1 MSTPLPAGSG
11 RTAPTRPPARP
22 AGGLRIARI
31 LGIDIELDPSLALIF
46 ALVVYSL
53 GAHELAAWHPDWSP
67 ALRWLTATTAG
78 VLFFASLLGHELSH
92 SMVARHYGIRV
103 PRIKLF
109 LFGGQAEIEREPPH
123 PRAEFWMAIAGPA
136 FSLALGGA
144 CMGIAQLA
152 LGERGT
158 AMLAEQPR
166 AALATLGFA
175 PTILLWLG
183 SVNVVL
189 AVFNMV
195 PGFPLDGGRV
205 LRAVVW
211 WLTGNR
217 ARATRWAAGAGRFF
231 GSAMMAFGAWTVLAE
246 HQAGGFWYVL
256 MGWFLSHLA
265 SASGQQ
271 ERLHSALDGVR
282 VGDVMRTHFET
293 VDARQPLARFI
304 DDQLMRSAQ
313 PLWPVLRQG
322 AVVGAIG
329 LEQVADVHAD
339 TRASATVMEAML
351 PLERIAI
358 LAPGAPA
365 EQLLTQ
371 AHATALVFDGTRLV
385 GMASA
390 TDALR
395 RIALSGRES

>member
-1 MSTPLPAGSG
+1 MSTPLPAGPA
-11 RTAPTRPPARP
+11 RPAPSRPPARP
-22 AGGLRIARI
+22 GGGLRVARI

-67 ALRWLTATTAG
+67 ALRWLTAVTAG

-103 PRIKLF
+103 PRIRLF

-123 PRAEFWMAIAGPA
+123 PGAEFWMAIAGPA
-136 FSLALGGA
+136 FSLALGVA
-144 CMGIAQLA
+144 CMGIAQVA

-158 AMLAEQPR
+158 AMLASEPR

-205 LRAVVW
+205 LRATVW
-211 WLTGNR
+211 WFTGDR

-231 GSAMMAFGAWTVLAE
+231 GFAMMAFGAWTVLAAHE
-246 HQAGGFWYVL
+246 VGGFWYVL

-282 VGDVMRTHFET
+282 VAQVMRTHFEK
-293 VDARQPLARFI
+293 VDADLPLAHFI
-304 DDQLMRSAQ
+304 DTLLMRSAQ
-313 PLWPVLRQG
+313 PLWPVLRHG
-322 AVVGAIG
+322 EVVGAIG
-329 LEQVADVHAD
+329 LEQLGAVDAAARARTTVAG
-339 TRASATVMEAML
+339 AML
-351 PLERIAI
+351 PLERVPS
-358 LAPGAPA
+358 LTPGEPA
-365 EQLLTQ
+365 ERLLTQ
-371 AHATALVFDGTRLV
+371 AHATALVFEGTQLV
-385 GMASA
+385 GMAGA
-390 TDALR
+390 ADALK
-395 RIALSGRES
+395 RIALA